1 MIAAIL
7 IVVALIGGVVL
18 AVAAAKPDT
27 FRIQRTA
34 SIKAAPEKI
43 FPLISDLKSHLA
55 WSPFEKD
62 PAMKRTFTDG
72 ANGRG
77 AIYEWNGNRKVGAGR
92 IQVMTVSAP
101 FLVTMELLMFRPFK
115 AHNLVEFTVEPKGEA
130 TNVSWAMQGRQ
141 PFMAKIMSTL
151 IDCDKMVG
159 REFESGLAKL
169 KALAEA

>member
-1 MIAAIL
+1 MVTGII
-7 IVVALIGGVVL
+7 IVVALFIAVVL
-18 AVAAAKPDT
+18 VVASARPDT
-27 FRIQRTA
+27 FRVQRSA

-43 FPLISDLKSHLA
+43 FPLISDLKSHLD

-62 PAMKRTFTDG
+62 PAMKRTFIEP

-77 AIYEWNGNRKVGAGR
+77 AVYEWDGNRKVGAGR
-92 IQVMTVSAP
+92 IQVMTTSAP

-115 AHNLVEFTVEPKGEA
+115 AHNLVEFTVEPKGDA

-141 PFMAKIMSTL
+141 PFMAKVMGTL
-151 IDCDKMVG
+151 INCDKMVG
-159 REFESGLAKL
+159 KEFETGLAKL

>member
-1 MIAAIL
+1 MITAIL
-7 IVVALIGGVVL
+7 IIVALVIAVVL

-34 SIKAAPEKI
+34 SIRATPEKL
-43 FPLISDLKSHLA
+43 FPLISDLRSHLA

-62 PAMKRTFTDG
+62 PAMKRTFTEA
-72 ANGRG
+72 ANGHG
-77 AIYEWNGNRKVGAGR
+77 ATYEWDGNRKVGAGR

-101 FLVTMELLMFRPFK
+101 FLVTMELMMFRPFK
-115 AHNLVEFTVEPKGEA
+115 AHNLVEFTVEPKGET

-151 IDCDKMVG
+151 INCDKMVG
-159 REFESGLAKL
+159 REFETGLAKL
-169 KALAEA
+169 KSLAEA

>member
-1 MIAAIL
+1 M
-7 IVVALIGGVVL
+7 ALSPQTQTSARRQL
-18 AVAAAKPDT
+18 SQP
-27 FRIQRTA
+27 
-34 SIKAAPEKI
+34 
-43 FPLISDLKSHLA
+43 HLQTQ

-62 PAMKRTFTDG
+62 PAMKRTFVEP

-77 AIYEWNGNRKVGAGR
+77 AVYEWDGNRKVGAGR

-101 FLVTMELLMFRPFK
+101 FLVTMELMMFRPFK

-141 PFMAKIMSTL
+141 PFMGKVMSTF
-151 IDCDKMVG
+151 INCDKMVG
-159 REFESGLAKL
+159 REFETGLAKL

>member
-1 MIAAIL
+1 MISAIL
-7 IVVALIGGVVL
+7 IVLALTIAVVL
-18 AVAAAKPDT
+18 VVAAAKPDT
-27 FRIQRTA
+27 FRVQRTA

-62 PAMKRTFTDG
+62 PAMKRTFTESS
-72 ANGRG
+72 NGRG
-77 AIYEWNGNRKVGAGR
+77 AVYEWDGNRKVGAGR

-101 FLVTMELLMFRPFK
+101 HLVTMELLMFRPFK

-130 TNVSWAMQGRQ
+130 SNVSWAMQGRQ
-141 PFMAKIMSTL
+141 PFMAKVMSTL
-151 IDCDKMVG
+151 INCDKMVG
-159 REFESGLAKL
+159 REFETGLAKL

>member
-1 MIAAIL
+1 MITAIL
-7 IVVALIGGVVL
+7 VLAALIVAVVF
-18 AVAAAKPDT
+18 AIAAAKPDT
-27 FRIQRTA
+27 FRVQRSA

-62 PAMKRTFTDG
+62 PEMKRTSTES

-77 AIYEWNGNRKVGAGR
+77 AAYEWDGNRKVGAGR

-101 FLVTMELLMFRPFK
+101 FLVTMELMMFRPFK

-141 PFMAKIMSTL
+141 PFMAKVMSTL

-169 KALAEA
+169 KALAEG

>member
-1 MIAAIL
+1 MITTILVVAAL
-7 IVVALIGGVVL
+7 IVAVVF
-18 AVAAAKPDT
+18 AIAAAKPDT
-27 FRIQRTA
+27 FRVQRTA

-43 FPLISDLKSHLA
+43 FPFISDLKSHLA

-62 PAMKRTFTDG
+62 PAMKRTFTEA
-72 ANGRG
+72 ANGHG
-77 AIYEWNGNRKVGAGR
+77 AAYEWEGNRKVGAGR

-101 FLVTMELLMFRPFK
+101 FLVTMDLMMFRPFK
-115 AHNLVEFTVEPKGEA
+115 AHNLVEFTVEPKGDA

-141 PFMAKIMSTL
+141 PFMAKVMSTL

>member
-1 MIAAIL
+1 MITAIL
-7 IVVALIGGVVL
+7 IVAALIVAAVL
-18 AVAAAKPDT
+18 AIATAKPDT
-27 FRIQRTA
+27 FSIQRTA

-43 FPLISDLKSHLA
+43 CPLISDLRSHLA

-62 PAMKRTFTDG
+62 PAMKRIFTDA

-77 AIYEWNGNRKVGAGR
+77 AVYEWDGNRTVGAGR

-101 FLVTMELLMFRPFK
+101 FLVTMELMMFRPFK

-141 PFMAKIMSTL
+141 PFMAKVMSTL

-169 KALAEA
+169 KALAEG

>member
-1 MIAAIL
+1 MITAIL
-7 IVVALIGGVVL
+7 IIVALIAAVVL

-34 SIKAAPEKI
+34 SIKAAPDKI

-62 PAMKRTFTDG
+62 PEMRRTFTEAG
-72 ANGRG
+72 NGRG
-77 AIYEWNGNRKVGAGR
+77 AVYEWDGNRKVGAGR

-101 FLVTMELLMFRPFK
+101 FLVTMELMMFRPFK

-159 REFESGLAKL
+159 KEFESGLAKL

>member
-1 MIAAIL
+1 MLTAAVVI
-7 IVVALIGGVVL
+7 VALFFGVVL

-27 FRIQRTA
+27 FRVQRSA
-34 SIKAAPEKI
+34 RIKAAPEKI

-62 PAMKRTFTDG
+62 PAMKRTFVDPTS
-72 ANGRG
+72 GRG
-77 AIYEWNGNRKVGAGR
+77 AIYEWDGNRKVGAGR

-101 FLVTMELLMFRPFK
+101 FLVTMELMISRPFK
-115 AHNLVEFTVEPKGEA
+115 AHNLVEFTVEPKGDA

-151 IDCDKMVG
+151 INCDNMVG
-159 REFESGLAKL
+159 REFEAGLAKL

>member
-1 MIAAIL
+1 MITTILIIAAL
-7 IVVALIGGVVL
+7 IAALVL
-18 AVAAAKPDT
+18 AIAAAKPDS

-62 PAMKRTFTDG
+62 PAMKRTFVEA

-77 AIYEWNGNRKVGAGR
+77 ATYEWHGNRKVGAGR

-101 FLVTMELLMFRPFK
+101 FLVTMELMMFRPFK
-115 AHNLVEFTVEPKGEA
+115 AHNLVEFTVEPKGDA
-130 TNVSWAMQGRQ
+130 TNVSWAMEGRQ
-141 PFMAKIMSTL
+141 PFMAKVMSTL
-151 IDCDKMVG
+151 INCDKMVG
-159 REFESGLAKL
+159 REFETGLAKL